1 MNKKDR
7 GNLAFI
13 LETACEGE
21 QVLDD
26 FLEGLDE
33 DNLEYALE
41 LLQRYKSNQ
50 QNLVDQLLN

>member
-13 LETACEGE
+13 LETANEGE